1 MTREEGA
8 PGEGAKPRALS
19 RTPCPRASSAGC
31 CSSACARA
39 HFPPPSLHTDPDMV
53 PEQGRPD
60 RQRPSASA
68 LQADT
73 HERTTAPGAPGGVGH
88 RTRLRS
94 GRLAAPRLR
103 AAERGDVGPI
113 QLPQLLTRCP
123 RGLCPQAACS
133 RWPSRGTGNSFQR
146 WELSFT
152 LSTSAYTCWQSFSN
166 SQGDRQGDAEG
177 APGHPTT
184 SQLRTVNPGPHQAQ
198 DKSRS
203 WTLT

>member
-31 CSSACARA
+31 CSSVCARA
-39 HFPPPSLHTDPDMV
+39 HFPPV
-53 PEQGRPD
+53 PTHRPGHGPGTGPAGQTTPE
-60 RQRPSASA
+60 RLRR
-68 LQADT
+68 ADT
-73 HERTTAPGAPGGVGH
+73 HERTTAPGAPGGGGH

-152 LSTSAYTCWQSFSN
+152 LSTSAYACWQSFSN